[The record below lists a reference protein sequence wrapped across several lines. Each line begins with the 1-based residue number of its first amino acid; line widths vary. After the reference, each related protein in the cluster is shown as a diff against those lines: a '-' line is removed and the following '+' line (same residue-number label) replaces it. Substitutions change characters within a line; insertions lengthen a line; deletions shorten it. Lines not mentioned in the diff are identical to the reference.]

1 LIVVDNHEN
10 FNITTYDYDGNKKY
24 SHYSVRL
31 FFSFEFQ
38 NENYFHLQL
47 MKHSQCFDV
56 AVGYNDE
63 LAMASKDYKIYVYK
77 LGEGLEMASSSD
89 MNQNSY

>member
-1 LIVVDNHEN
+1 
-10 FNITTYDYDGNKKY
+10 
-24 SHYSVRL
+24 
-31 FFSFEFQ
+31 
-38 NENYFHLQL
+38 L

-77 LGEGLEMASSSD
+77 LGEGLETAAPSSD
-89 MNQNSY
+89 INQNYC

>member
-1 LIVVDNHEN
+1 
-10 FNITTYDYDGNKKY
+10 
-24 SHYSVRL
+24 
-31 FFSFEFQ
+31 
-38 NENYFHLQL
+38 

-77 LGEGLEMASSSD
+77 LGEGLEQTSSD
-89 MNQNSY
+89 ISQNNYY

>member
-1 LIVVDNHEN
+1 
-10 FNITTYDYDGNKKY
+10 
-24 SHYSVRL
+24 
-31 FFSFEFQ
+31 
-38 NENYFHLQL
+38 

-77 LGEGLEMASSSD
+77 LGEGLQIRQAVIY
-89 MNQNSY
+89 NQNY

>member
-1 LIVVDNHEN
+1 
-10 FNITTYDYDGNKKY
+10 
-24 SHYSVRL
+24 
-31 FFSFEFQ
+31 
-38 NENYFHLQL
+38 

-77 LGEGLEMASSSD
+77 LGEGLETATTSD
-89 MNQNSY
+89 INHNYY

>member
-1 LIVVDNHEN
+1 
-10 FNITTYDYDGNKKY
+10 
-24 SHYSVRL
+24 
-31 FFSFEFQ
+31 
-38 NENYFHLQL
+38 

-77 LGEGLEMASSSD
+77 LGEGLEQAGSD
-89 MNQNSY
+89 MSQNNYY